1 MAPRQAKPVERVLP
15 TQTLIIDNGAH
26 TMKAGFATSTL
37 RLEDCQAIPNCLA
50 KDRGKHVW
58 IGAQLEKCNDFGEI
72 AFRRPVEKGFL
83 VNWEAQ
89 KAIWDNTFFEK
100 NAKLA
105 CDPQTT
111 NLILTEA
118 PNTPVSLQ
126 TNCDQVIFEEYEF
139 ASYSRCLGPSLNAY
153 QDIQSLFG
161 APPRGHDLAALPAE
175 CLLVIDSG
183 YSHSTVTPLFNGRPI
198 QQAVRRLDIGG
209 KFMTNYLKELISI
222 RHYNMLDESYVMNEI
237 KEAVCYVS
245 QDFKRDL
252 ERTWKRTSISRKKA
266 IGDERDIV
274 VDYVLP
280 DYNAHKHGFMR
291 PHDPSPTAKIRKMGS
306 MAGAGDVVEDY
317 MTLGNERFM
326 VPELLFSP
334 GDVGMKQEGLPAI
347 ALQSLSGL
355 PPGLWP
361 AMLANILVVGGN
373 SKIEGFMSRL
383 ETEIRQLA
391 PSECVVRI
399 ARASDPIKSN
409 WLGGAYLAADPT
421 ALKAVQVTRE
431 EYNENG
437 SAWLGKVFSVA
448 VRR

>member
-1 MAPRQAKPVERVLP
+1 MAPRQAKPVERLLP

-126 TNCDQVIFEEYEF
+126 TNCDQVVFEEYEF

-291 PHDPSPTAKIRKMGS
+291 PHDPSPTAKMRKMGS

-317 MTLGNERFM
+317 MTLGNERFT

-391 PSECVVRI
+391 PSECVIRI

-409 WLGGAYLAADPT
+409 WLGGAYLAADPA

-437 SAWLGKVFSVA
+437 SAWLGKVFSGA